1 MQKAFDRLDRQEH
14 LTHWKWTAGI
24 AAAFGVV
31 MFAMVALTWNS
42 PTMTNWVSDAAQA
55 EFAGSMMPEQGPLQT
70 AEPARKFHA
79 LKFDTVR
86 AN

>member
-1 MQKAFDRLDRQEH
+1 MQKAFDRLVRHEH
-14 LTHWKWTAGI
+14 LAQWKWTAGI

-31 MFAMVALTWNS
+31 MFALVALTWNS
-42 PTMTNWVSDAAQA
+42 STMNWLSDAVQA

-70 AEPARKFHA
+70 AEPARKFHT
-79 LKFDTVR
+79 LQEFHTVR

>member
-1 MQKAFDRLDRQEH
+1 MQKAFDRLNRQGH
-14 LTHWKWTAGI
+14 LTQWSAGI

-31 MFAMVALTWNS
+31 MFALVALTWNS

-55 EFAGSMMPEQGPLQT
+55 EFAGSMMPEQGPVQT
-70 AEPARKFHA
+70 AQPAKRFQ
-79 LKFDTVR
+79 TVR

>member
-14 LTHWKWTAGI
+14 LIQWKWIARI

-31 MFAMVALTWNS
+31 MFALVALTWNS
-42 PTMTNWVSDAAQA
+42 TTMTSWVSDAAQA

-70 AEPARKFHA
+70 AEPARKFHKEFHA
-79 LKFDTVR
+79 VR